1 MKAIQLALAA
11 LDAAKNGINWWHD
24 AAPGLAS
31 PADGEMIE
39 QIDTAVLALGE
50 IALSSGIVAEWQA
63 RVGEAG
69 RWTRIDPPR
78 GTSMAKRIA
87 ELRAYKT
94 AAGQPAYQIRAL
106 FAAEADD
113 PS

>member
-11 LDAAKNGINWWHD
+11 LDAAKNGIMWWHD

-50 IALSSGIVAEWQA
+50 VALSAGIVDEWQV
-63 RVGEAG
+63 RVGDKG
-69 RWTRIDPPR
+69 RWARN
-78 GTSMAKRIA
+78 G
-87 ELRAYKT
+87 
-94 AAGQPAYQIRAL
+94 
-106 FAAEADD
+106 
-113 PS
+113 